1 MRNCPANSVR
11 DITIRPY
18 GPTEELLHSVLHVLG
33 AFASLVG
40 IYFLVTAGAAS
51 GDSWRAGGGAA
62 FGVTA
67 FLLFAASAC
76 YHGSRDAR
84 IKNTFQKLDH
94 SAIYLLIAGT
104 YTAFTLS
111 VMRDA
116 WGWSLFAVVWAMA
129 VFGIASEFKTRTRK
143 PVKSAV
149 LYLGMG
155 WLSVVSVKQLVA
167 GLTAWQ
173 MEWLIAGGLAYT
185 AGVPFYVWKSRA
197 YTHVVW
203 HIFVLLGVAC
213 HFVAVFSVMHKLSI
227 SH

>member
-1 MRNCPANSVR
+1 MR
-11 DITIRPY
+11 ITRISIRPY
-18 GPTEELLHSVLHVLG
+18 APKEELLHSALHVLG
-33 AFASLVG
+33 ALATLAG
-40 IYFLVTAGAAS
+40 IYFLVAAGAAS
-51 GDSWRAGGGAA
+51 GDPWRIVGGAA
-62 FGVTA
+62 FGLTA

-76 YHGSRDAR
+76 YHGSSGAR

-111 VMRDA
+111 IMRDA
-116 WGWSLFAVVWAMA
+116 WGWSLFAVVWSMA
-129 VFGIASEFKTRTRK
+129 VFGIASEFKDRTRK

-167 GLTAWQ
+167 GLSAFQ

-203 HIFVLLGVAC
+203 HVFVILGVLC
-213 HFVAVFSVMHKLSI
+213 HFVAVLSVMRNRSI
-227 SH
+227 

>member
-1 MRNCPANSVR
+1 M
-11 DITIRPY
+11 
-18 GPTEELLHSVLHVLG
+18 G
-33 AFASLVG
+33 ALAAVVG
-40 IYFLVTAGAAS
+40 IYQLVTVASVS
-51 GDSWRAGGGAA
+51 GDTWRVVGGAT

-67 FLLFAASAC
+67 FLLLAASAC
-76 YHGSRDAR
+76 YHGASDAR

-94 SAIYLLIAGT
+94 SAIYLLIAGS

-111 VMRDA
+111 VMRNA
-116 WGWSLFAVVWAMA
+116 WGWSLLAVVWLMA
-129 VFGIASEFKTRTRK
+129 IVGIGSEFKDRTRK

-155 WLSVVSVKQLVA
+155 WLSIVSVKQLA
-167 GLTAWQ
+167 ASLTTGQ
-173 MEWLIAGGLAYT
+173 MEWLVAGGLAYT

-203 HIFVLLGVAC
+203 HVFVVLGILC
-213 HFVAVFSVMHKLSI
+213 HFIAVLSVMHNPPI